1 MTDTPLTRRYRLG
14 ELRRSHC
21 SDANFVVTARA
32 KHDRL
37 GTFMKNAEDFRAS
50 TTRRRF
56 LLGAPLGVSALSA
69 FTVSEADEAEAAP
82 SEGRD
87 LLELTATEVVPL
99 LRSGDL
105 SAERYAQALLD
116 QCRKHRALN
125 AFIWQNEDQVL
136 ETARAA
142 DKDRTTKRRGPLHGL
157 PILIKDNIDTAS
169 APTSAGTPALRDRR
183 PSSDAP
189 VAAKLFSAGAI
200 LLGKTNMHELAY
212 GITSNNGAFGAVH
225 NPYNPTLIP
234 GGSSGGNGAAI
245 AARMCAAGLGT
256 DTGGSVRIPSA
267 LCGIVGLR
275 PTVGRYPGAGI
286 VPLSYTMDTA
296 GPMARSVEDLALL
309 DSVITGQN
317 AALRPISLRGV
328 RLGVPRAFFYE
339 NLESSLAPV
348 VENALATLRR
358 AGCVLVEAGLP
369 DIEKLYATARPPI
382 SYYEM
387 LHDLSD
393 YLLKSGTKI
402 TAEAAIARIA
412 SPDVKAGYETY
423 GIGPK
428 APSREAYETALR
440 EGRPAFQA
448 MYRSYFRD
456 NNVSAIVFP
465 TTLLP
470 ARPIGD
476 DDSVELNGQKVPT
489 FGTYLHNTRPMTTTG
504 IPGMS
509 LPIGLT
515 AAGLPVGLE
524 FDAPSG
530 GDRNL
535 LSLGSAIEKLF
546 GRLPAPPS

>member
-1 MTDTPLTRRYRLG
+1 
-14 ELRRSHC
+14 
-21 SDANFVVTARA
+21 
-32 KHDRL
+32 
-37 GTFMKNAEDFRAS
+37 MKNAENYGTN
-50 TTRRRF
+50 TTRRSF
-56 LLGAPLGVSALSA
+56 LRGTPLGASALSA
-69 FTVSEADEAEAAP
+69 YVMSGAIEAEAAP
-82 SEGRD
+82 NQGRD
-87 LLELTATEVVPL
+87 LLELTATDAVSL

-105 SAERYAQALLD
+105 SAEKYAQALLD

-125 AFIWQNEDQVL
+125 AFIWQNDDQVL
-136 ETARAA
+136 AAARAA
-142 DKDRTTKRRGPLHGL
+142 DKERKAKRPGPLHGL
-157 PILIKDNIDTAS
+157 PVVIKDNIDTAN
-169 APTSAGTPALRDRR
+169 APTSAGTPALRDHR
-183 PSSDAP
+183 PGSDAP

-200 LLGKTNMHELAY
+200 LLGRTNMHELAY

-225 NPYNPTLIP
+225 NPYNPALIP

-267 LCGIVGLR
+267 LCGIGGLR

-309 DSVITGQN
+309 DSVITGQS
-317 AALRPISLRGV
+317 AAVHPVSLRGI
-328 RLGVPRAFFYE
+328 RLGVPRRFFYE
-339 NLESSLAPV
+339 NMDLSLAPV
-348 VENALATLRR
+348 VENALTTLRR
-358 AGCVLVEAGLP
+358 AGCILVEAELA
-369 DIEKLYATARPPI
+369 DIEKLYASARPPI
-382 SYYEM
+382 ISYEM

-393 YLLKSGTKI
+393 YLVKSGTKL
-402 TAEAAIARIA
+402 TAEAVIARIA
-412 SPDVKAGYETY
+412 SPDVKLGYETY
-423 GIGPK
+423 AIGQQ
-428 APSREAYETALR
+428 APSREAYEIAIKQGL
-440 EGRPAFQA
+440 PAFQT
-448 MYRSYFRD
+448 MYRNYFRD
-456 NNVSAIVFP
+456 NNVTAIVFP

-476 DDSVELNGQKVPT
+476 DDDVELNGRKVPT

-530 GDRNL
+530 EDRKL
-535 LSLGSAIEKLF
+535 LSLGLAIEKLF
-546 GRLPAPPS
+546 GKLPAPRD